1 MNNAPTAAG
10 EDCILASLERP
21 SNYRLYYNIAKVK
34 RIMKYFYTF
43 LAILVIHSSWHF
55 TASAQNVDFPD
66 PNLAAAVRGALGLD
80 ATAPIPQTNLDTLA
94 NLFAG
99 NAGITDLTGLESA
112 TGLTNVTLNG
122 NQISDISPLADL
134 TLLWNLVL
142 NGNQI
147 SDISPLA
154 RLTVLFELNLNENP
168 ISDFEPLAG
177 LTALTS
183 LNLLGTG
190 FSNSDFA
197 HISPLVNLTSLDL
210 SDNEIS
216 SLVGFGTFPSLTGM
230 LLTDNRIRDL
240 TPLTNLQNPSI
251 MESLSLPNNQIRDIS
266 PLARFTGL
274 TQLHLDRNQIT
285 DISPLANLIN
295 LEWRLRLNRN
305 QITDISPL
313 ANLTKLI
320 RLYIDRNQITDIS
333 PLENL
338 TNLTTLHIHWNQIT
352 DISPLENL
360 TNLTT
365 LYFDR
370 NQITDISPLENLTEL
385 QYLGICYNP
394 YTDISPLENLTNL
407 RYLYIDQVFVEAN
420 AELVA
425 ATTNATLI
433 PCAPLPDPPPPVEG
447 DGTEA
452 VIEVPIVKNVKKRKP
467 VSIYRSRVTQNP
479 VIFNE
484 ILNAA
489 DDKNDWIELKNIA
502 DEEATL
508 TDWELSIVN
517 SEGENANKDVNLLT
531 FRDYTLPAGGILLI
545 VNTDPNETDLIRGQ
559 NIIDPESNPDA
570 PPQYIIVPEMKLPDT
585 PYMLILRNATNRK
598 ENGELKPLFEVPEA
612 FEDLAGNYF
621 RSFADYGTQVWPL
634 INTWRPAPYHTAL
647 LTPGQA
653 WQRIDVEKRGYT
665 KEAWALSGHQS
676 GLGYKP
682 ETSVETS
689 LGTPGYPNDTVVDMD
704 LVGRI
709 TFSELMYAT
718 GGGLF
723 SPPQWIELYNNA
735 SMPAKPINLEGWKL
749 AIEVRDSETRHRYS
763 VLELKALHIATIQT
777 ALLVTRDRR
786 HSGHLSENQVYDLY
800 EHHSD
805 VHKLGLRENAVLSA
819 SGFSLKLFSP
829 DGTLVDSAG
838 NLDGEKGR
846 DTPAWEL
853 PSGWMEDGA
862 RTSLLRGYE
871 DEVALDGTAL
881 TSWVRAADVDLPL
894 AVYYGHKNDLGTP
907 GYREGGVAPVMLSHF
922 RSQRTDSGVIIE
934 WSTASEVDNAGF
946 NILRS
951 ETKSGRF
958 AKVNPSLIVG
968 AGTTSE
974 SHDYQWTD
982 TTAKPNVSYYYRI
995 EDVSFAGDRQQLATV
1010 RMRGLV
1016 SATGKLTTR
1025 WGDLKLQE

>member
-80 ATAPIPQTNLDTLA
+80 ATDPIPQTNLNTLTY
-94 NLFAG
+94 LFAS
-99 NAGITDLTGLESA
+99 NAGITDLTGLEYA
-112 TGLTNVTLNG
+112 TGLWDLYLPRNQVSDISRLASLTRLVNLDLDG
-122 NQISDISPLADL
+122 NQVSDISPLASLTRLETLDL
-134 TLLWNLVL
+134 
-142 NGNQI
+142 
-147 SDISPLA
+147 SK
-154 RLTVLFELNLNENP
+154 NP
-168 ISDFEPLAG
+168 ISNFAPLAG

-197 HISPLVNLTSLDL
+197 HISLLVNLMRLEL

-216 SLVGFGTFPSLTGM
+216 ALEGLGAFPNLIYLHLNGNQIRDITPLAGFTSLTQLYLSKNQITDLSPLAG
-230 LLTDNRIRDL
+230 LTGLTWLYINSNQVSDL
-240 TPLTNLQNPSI
+240 TPLTGL
-251 MESLSLPNNQIRDIS
+251 
-266 PLARFTGL
+266 TGL
-274 TQLHLDRNQIT
+274 RRLIICYNPFT
-285 DISPLANLIN
+285 DISPIA
-295 LEWRLRLNRN
+295 
-305 QITDISPL
+305 S
-313 ANLTKLI
+313 LTGLTI
-320 RLYIDRNQITDIS
+320 LSID
-333 PLENL
+333 EA
-338 TNLTTLHIHWNQIT
+338 
-352 DISPLENL
+352 
-360 TNLTT
+360 
-365 LYFDR
+365 
-370 NQITDISPLENLTEL
+370 
-385 QYLGICYNP
+385 
-394 YTDISPLENLTNL
+394 
-407 RYLYIDQVFVEAN
+407 FVES
-420 AELVA
+420 VGV
-425 ATTNATLI
+425 I
-433 PCAPLPDPPPPVEG
+433 PGRVVYPCAPLPVLDVAKSSIVG
-447 DGTEA
+447 DVAE
-452 VIEVPIVKNVKKRKP
+452 VIIKVPTVKKQEP

>member
-55 TASAQNVDFPD
+55 TASAQNVEFPD
-66 PNLAAAVRGALGLD
+66 ANLAAAVRGALGLG
-80 ATAPIPQTNLDTLA
+80 ATAPIPETDLEALTY
-94 NLFAG
+94 LFAS
-99 NAGITDLTGLESA
+99 NAGITDLTGLEYA
-112 TGLTNVTLNG
+112 TGLWDLYLPRNQVSDISRLASLTRLVNLDLDG
-122 NQISDISPLADL
+122 NQISDISPLASLTRLETLDL
-134 TLLWNLVL
+134 
-142 NGNQI
+142 
-147 SDISPLA
+147 SK
-154 RLTVLFELNLNENP
+154 NP
-168 ISDFEPLAG
+168 ISNFAPLAG

-197 HISPLVNLTSLDL
+197 HISLLVNLMRLEL

-216 SLVGFGTFPSLTGM
+216 ALEGLGAFPNLIYLHLNGNQIRDITPLAGFTSLTQLYLSKNQITDLSPLAG
-230 LLTDNRIRDL
+230 LTGLTWLYINSNQVSDL
-240 TPLTNLQNPSI
+240 TPLTGL
-251 MESLSLPNNQIRDIS
+251 
-266 PLARFTGL
+266 TGL
-274 TQLHLDRNQIT
+274 LRLIICYNPFT
-285 DISPLANLIN
+285 DISPIA
-295 LEWRLRLNRN
+295 
-305 QITDISPL
+305 S
-313 ANLTKLI
+313 LTGLTI
-320 RLYIDRNQITDIS
+320 LSID
-333 PLENL
+333 EA
-338 TNLTTLHIHWNQIT
+338 
-352 DISPLENL
+352 
-360 TNLTT
+360 
-365 LYFDR
+365 
-370 NQITDISPLENLTEL
+370 
-385 QYLGICYNP
+385 
-394 YTDISPLENLTNL
+394 
-407 RYLYIDQVFVEAN
+407 FVES
-420 AELVA
+420 VGV
-425 ATTNATLI
+425 I
-433 PCAPLPDPPPPVEG
+433 PGRVVYPCAPLPVLDVAKSSIVG
-447 DGTEA
+447 DVAE
-452 VIEVPIVKNVKKRKP
+452 VIIKVPTVKKQEP

-634 INTWRPAPYHTAL
+634 INTGRPPKNHTAL

-777 ALLVTRDRR
+777 VLLVTRDRR

-982 TTAKPNVSYYYRI
+982 TTTKPNGAYFYRI
-995 EDVSFAGDRQQLATV
+995 EDVSFAGYRQQLATV
-1010 RMRGLV
+1010 RMRGFV